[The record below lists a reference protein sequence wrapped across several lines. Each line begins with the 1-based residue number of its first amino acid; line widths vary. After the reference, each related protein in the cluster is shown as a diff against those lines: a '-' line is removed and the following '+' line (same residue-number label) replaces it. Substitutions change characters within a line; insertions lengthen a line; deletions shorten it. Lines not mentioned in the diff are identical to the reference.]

1 MFDSRRYLIIPTSI
15 TGSINF
21 NQVQETS
28 VDTLRLSID
37 GLKTF
42 VKYDIVVHESDVVVN
57 TINPE
62 TGLPETNTI
71 PAGVYGRPDI
81 YDPSYPEVTYEEIL
95 SILSTTEWSNDN
107 FI

>member
-21 NQVQETS
+21 NQIHETS

-42 VKYDIVVHESDVVVN
+42 VKYDIVIYENDVVTN
-57 TINPE
+57 SINPE

-71 PAGVYGRPDI
+71 LAGTYGRPDI
-81 YDPSYPEVTYEEIL
+81 YDSSYTEVTYDEIL
-95 SILSTTEWSNDN
+95 VILSTPEWTNNN